1 MESLFGKEFG
11 GTMPPT
17 LSSPVLPGG
26 VHISG
31 GGTVPRPKSASRL
44 TGLFNPP
51 KPSIKVSH
59 LTAVSYLSLQIPPT
73 PCWKTDSG
81 GGGEGG
87 GGVLKVSLYSS
98 QVAQPARA

>member
-31 GGTVPRPKSASRL
+31 GGTVPRPKSANRL

-51 KPSIKVSH
+51 KPSIKVCH

-73 PCWKTDSG
+73 PCRKTDSG
-81 GGGEGG
+81 GGGAG
-87 GGVLKVSLYSS
+87 
-98 QVAQPARA
+98 A

>member
-51 KPSIKVSH
+51 KPSIKVCH
-59 LTAVSYLSLQIPPT
+59 LTAVSYLSLN
-73 PCWKTDSG
+73 SSRAM
-81 GGGEGG
+81 
-87 GGVLKVSLYSS
+87 LKN
-98 QVAQPARA
+98 